1 VAAQHVMSSGKSI
14 LVIGSG
20 VVGLCTAY
28 YALQK
33 GHRVTIVERGEPDHD
48 CCSLGNAGLI
58 VPSHFIPLA
67 APGVVKQGLRMMLN
81 PASPFYLRPR
91 LSRDLLDWCW
101 KFYRVANP
109 AHVARAA
116 PLLRDLNLAS
126 RRCYE
131 ELAALPG
138 SDFGLMKRGLL
149 MLCKTE
155 ARLHEEAQMA
165 EAARKLGLSADVLNP
180 EEAARLNPGL
190 RMEIAGAVYF
200 ADDCHLTPGR
210 FMAWLARTVEDS
222 GADFRWSTAVTGWRT
237 ADGRIETVR
246 TNRGDLTADEY
257 VLAAGS
263 WSPGL
268 MRSLGLNLPLQPG
281 KGYSIT
287 LRHPPRLPAVAAT
300 LVEARVAVTPMGS
313 SLRFAGTMEIAGL
326 DSSIRSTRVNA
337 ILQAVPRY
345 FPEFGPDDFRGVK
358 AWSGLRPCSPD
369 GLPYIG
375 RFSRYANLCAAT
387 GHAMMGLSMGPITGK
402 LVAEILSGES
412 TSLDIRALSP
422 DRYASR

>member
-1 VAAQHVMSSGKSI
+1 MSKSI
-14 LVIGSG
+14 LVIGGG

-33 GHRVTIVERGEPDHD
+33 GHRVTVVERGAPDHD

-67 APGVVKQGLRMMLN
+67 APGVVAQGLRMLLN
-81 PASPFYLRPR
+81 PASPFYIRPR
-91 LSRDLLDWCW
+91 LNRDLVDWCW
-101 KFYRVANP
+101 KFYRSANA

-131 ELAALPG
+131 ELAELPG
-138 SDFGLMKRGLL
+138 SDFGLVKKGLL

-155 ARLHEEAQMA
+155 QRLHEEGELA
-165 EAARKLGLSADVLNP
+165 EAGRKLGLAIDILTP
-180 EEAARLNPGL
+180 EEAARLNPGV

-200 ADDCHLTPGR
+200 ADDCHLTSPR
-210 FMAWLARTVEDS
+210 LMAWLARVLKEN
-222 GADFRWSTAVTGWRT
+222 GAQFSWSTKVTGWRVSKNSVEALQT
-237 ADGRIETVR
+237 T
-246 TNRGDLTADEY
+246 RGDLIADEY

-268 MRSLGLNLPLQPG
+268 ARGLGLSLPLEAG
-281 KGYSIT
+281 KGYNLT
-287 LRHPPRLPAVAAT
+287 LPHPPRLPAVPCT

-326 DSSIRSTRVNA
+326 DSSLNPVRVNA
-337 ILQAVPRY
+337 IRDAVPQY

-375 RFSRYANLCAAT
+375 RFGLCTNLCAAT
-387 GHAMMGLSMGPITGK
+387 GHSMMGVSLGPITGK
-402 LVAEILSGES
+402 LVAEILSGEEP
-412 TSLDIRALSP
+412 SLEISALSP
-422 DRYASR
+422 DRYG

>member
-1 VAAQHVMSSGKSI
+1 MSKSI
-14 LVIGSG
+14 LVIGGG

-33 GHRVTIVERGEPDHD
+33 GHRVTVVERGAPDHD

-58 VPSHFIPLA
+58 VPSHFVPLA
-67 APGVVKQGLRMMLN
+67 APGMVAQGLRMLLN
-81 PASPFYLRPR
+81 PASPFYIRPR
-91 LSRDLLDWCW
+91 LNRDLIDWCW
-101 KFYRVANP
+101 KFYRSANA

-131 ELAALPG
+131 ELAELPG
-138 SDFGLMKRGLL
+138 SDFGLVKKGLL
-149 MLCKTE
+149 MLCRTE
-155 ARLHEEAQMA
+155 KRLHEEGELV
-165 EAARKLGLSADVLNP
+165 EAGRKLGLSIDILTP
-180 EEAARLNPGL
+180 EETARLNPGL

-200 ADDCHLTPGR
+200 ADDCHLTPPR
-210 FMAWLARTVEDS
+210 LMAWLARVLKEN
-222 GADFRWSTAVTGWRT
+222 GAEFSWSTEVTGWRVGKERVEAVQT
-237 ADGRIETVR
+237 S
-246 TNRGDLTADEY
+246 RGELTADEY

-263 WSPGL
+263 WSPVL
-268 MRSLGLNLPLQPG
+268 ARDLRLDLSLQPG
-281 KGYSIT
+281 KGYNIT
-287 LRHPPRLPAVAAT
+287 LSNPLRLLTVAST

-326 DSSIRSTRVNA
+326 DPSINLVRVNA
-337 ILQAVPRY
+337 IRQAIPRY

-375 RFSRYANLCAAT
+375 RFRRYANLCAAT
-387 GHAMMGLSMGPITGK
+387 GHSMMGVSLGPITGK
-402 LVAEILSGES
+402 LVAQILSGEEP
-412 TSLDIRALSP
+412 SLDISALSP
-422 DRYASR
+422 DRYARKTS